1 MGSLNFCTILEV
13 RGIDYFTFHIKINN
27 NIAKELGRC
36 NTMGVKKQ
44 LQYNGTVFTVKNTVP
59 QMTTAERKLLLQTIS
74 DDLKASL
81 NRLG

>member
-1 MGSLNFCTILEV
+1 MS
-13 RGIDYFTFHIKINN
+13 
-27 NIAKELGRC
+27 
-36 NTMGVKKQ
+36 VKKQ

-59 QMTTAERKLLLQTIS
+59 QMAPAERKILVQTIS